1 MGGSPG
7 IAGYTGFKTIGRGGF
22 SVVYSAEQLDLG
34 RRVAIKVLNLDAGDE
49 STRRRFLRECRAV
62 GKLAGIRGIA
72 AVHTS
77 AFTDDGR
84 PCIVMEHMDR
94 GSLEQYVQSNGP
106 LDARPAVDAA
116 RVLATALDAAHER
129 GVIHRDIKPGNVLI
143 SATGDVALADFGI
156 SVIDDLRASTQTE
169 ESLSPPHA
177 PPESFTG
184 NQQIGP
190 PVDIYS
196 LGSTLFYSLTGRPP
210 FGTAAEGGLR
220 GLMERVLRDPV
231 PSLGRND
238 VPAGFEDLL
247 RDMMAKDPAR
257 RLPSMGEVLAV
268 LESMTPPPVPAAAPT
283 GAGIVIPPPVDL
295 TGQPSAS
302 TADWIADAL
311 IEQSQ
316 TDPAASPGLVQPL
329 ASPPAAAEEPV
340 AYPAGSW
347 PTSTDYAIAIQDDA
361 TLLHP
366 QLSGVTLAR
375 DFMGM
380 PMSAAGQSAIVFNLD
395 GPDGPIALRCFTR
408 PPEQGSTRYR
418 ALARH
423 LSVRPC
429 APLVPATWLDEAV
442 QVDDVA
448 WPAVTMPWVPGLPL
462 NLAVEDRLGDPDAL
476 RALADRWLEVCDQL
490 RDAGVAH
497 GDLQNGNILV
507 DEDLTIRLV
516 DLDGVWVP
524 DLSGHEAFETGHPC
538 FQHPWR
544 TTSVWNADLD
554 NFAGALIYTSLRAL
568 AADPGLWRHH
578 IGENLIL
585 SADDLARP
593 GGTPAWLDLLRSDD
607 ADVRRQ
613 ATVLEQCCAS
623 ADVPIGTVHDL
634 VDAEPLFSAPAPTL
648 TATTH
653 DTPVETAST
662 FVPTT
667 PDIDDARDWWSDPV
681 PSAAPAAATVGAG
694 AAGLGWTGTATS
706 AGSSVVH
713 MANPQPRAFFTRPV
727 LGTMAVCSIA
737 MACIGLVGAMIFAD
751 SGDGAAAWTVI
762 AVLGGALMC
771 AGLGAIADRAS
782 STGQSIAFAVYM
794 GLLGGFTVAVL
805 RLGVQSLQDVAAQ
818 FIALLA
824 VVGAVAGLFSGFMRS
839 TRAVLASGALG
850 ACGGAVAGVP
860 VGIVTEIVKASSSSP
875 AQRFATAALGSPFIG
890 LLVGLGVGIGF
901 VITQREHL
909 AVIRGQRPGR
919 ALRLDRP
926 EVRIGT
932 DPSCEIRVIDPTV
945 MGVHAIIRPMQTTP
959 PSYRFMP
966 VGPVVVNS
974 HPMTTEFVLTD
985 HDVVTVGKLHQFEYH
1000 RR

>member
-184 NQQIGP
+184 DQQIGP

-220 GLMERVLRDPV
+220 GLMERVLRDPL

-238 VPAGFEDLL
+238 VPSGFEDLL
-247 RDMMAKDPAR
+247 RAMMAKDPAR

-268 LESMTPPPVPAAAPT
+268 LESMTPPPAPAAAPT
-283 GAGIVIPPPVDL
+283 GTGIVIPPPVDL
-295 TGQPSAS
+295 TGQASAS

-311 IEQSQ
+311 NEQSQ
-316 TDPAASPGLVQPL
+316 TDPAAPSGLVQPL
-329 ASPPAAAEEPV
+329 VSPQPTPEEPV

-361 TLLHP
+361 TLQHP
-366 QLSGVTLAR
+366 QLTGVSLAR

-462 NLAVEDRLGDPDAL
+462 NLAVEDRLGDPDGL

-593 GGTPAWLDLLRSDD
+593 GGTAAWLDLLRSDD

-623 ADVPIGTVHDL
+623 ADVPTGTVLDL
-634 VDAEPLFSAPAPTL
+634 VNAEPLFSAPAPTL
-648 TATTH
+648 TAATH
-653 DTPVETAST
+653 DIPVETAST

-667 PDIDDARDWWSDPV
+667 PDIDHTEDWWSDPA
-681 PSAAPAAATVGAG
+681 PPAAPAAATVGAG
-694 AAGLGWTGTATS
+694 FGGANTPAHGN
-706 AGSSVVH
+706 VVH
-713 MANPQPRAFFTRPV
+713 GSNPPAKAFFTRPV
-727 LGTMAVCSIA
+727 LGTTVVCIIA
-737 MACIGLVGAMIFAD
+737 MVSAGIV
-751 SGDGAAAWTVI
+751 AAATNLASPTTPEATLMVLAVI
-762 AVLGGALMC
+762 GGGLMC
-771 AGLGAIADRAS
+771 TGLGAIADRAS
-782 STGQSIAFAVYM
+782 TPGQSAAFGVRMGACGAFAI
-794 GLLGGFTVAVL
+794 GLLGALGANTIPYLAGLTVAL
-805 RLGVQSLQDVAAQ
+805 
-818 FIALLA
+818 FA
-824 VVGAVAGLFSGFMRS
+824 VVGAVTGLLAGFPRS
-839 TRAVLASGALG
+839 TRSVAAAGFLG
-850 ACGGAVAGVP
+850 ACGGATTGVAMALATRAVDGSTLNSVGVAI
-860 VGIVTEIVKASSSSP
+860 G
-875 AQRFATAALGSPFIG
+875 AALAGLIIG
-890 LLVGLGVGIGF
+890 LGIGIGL
-901 VITQREHL
+901 VVSQREHL
-909 AVIRGQRPGR
+909 TVVRGRRPGR

-932 DPSCEIRVIDPTV
+932 DSSCEIHIVDPTV
-945 MGVHAIIRPMQTTP
+945 MGVHAIIRPMPTTP

-966 VGPVVVNS
+966 
-974 HPMTTEFVLTD
+974 
-985 HDVVTVGKLHQFEYH
+985 
-1000 RR
+1000 